1 MKNNTITAGVDEVG
15 RGCLAGPVVSAAVI
29 LKKNIGGTTV
39 QTTEAKLAKDKKKSE
54 EEYDARKTK
63 KKGRRKTILTSVK
76 GITKTSADYSL
87 GKPTL
92 LGKV

>member
-1 MKNNTITAGVDEVG
+1 MNNQVKVTK
-15 RGCLAGPVVSAAVI
+15 PVI

-39 QTTEAKLAKDKKKSE
+39 QTTEAKLAEDKKKSE
-54 EEYDARKTK
+54 EKYDARKTK